1 MSSGTSTNTKKTGT
15 KPESKNTVRQEC
27 ITLLRKYITDKKDL
41 SQIEKS
47 IMEYTLINA
56 QQNGMW
62 KSWDNPVFVNMY
74 VSKLRSIL
82 NNLDPTGTV
91 KNTYLLPAI
100 LDHKVDLSR
109 LAFMEPVELFPERS
123 KALIDRFKE
132 QENTLYYHKP
142 VTSKAYT
149 CGKCKKSTCLV
160 QQYQSRSCDE
170 SATTSI
176 SCLYC
181 GNRWVHNG

>member
-1 MSSGTSTNTKKTGT
+1 MTEPKDDTKERN
-15 KPESKNTVRQEC
+15 PVRQEG
-27 ITLLRKYITDKKDL
+27 ILRLKKYIPDRKIL

-56 QQNGMW
+56 QQAGMW
-62 KSWDNPVFVNMY
+62 KSWDNPMFVDIY
-74 VSKLRSIL
+74 VSKLRCIL
-82 NNLDPTGTV
+82 NNIDPTGTI

-100 LDHKVDLSR
+100 HAGKVDPAR
-109 LAFMEPVELFPERS
+109 LAFMEPVELFPDRS
-123 KALIDRFKE
+123 KSLIDKFKE
-132 QENTLYYHKP
+132 QENTLHYHKP

>member
-1 MSSGTSTNTKKTGT
+1 MSTGT
-15 KPESKNTVRQEC
+15 DKKNALRQQG
-27 ITLLRKYITDKKDL
+27 IVMLKKYITDKKSL
-41 SQIEKS
+41 SQIEKG

-56 QQNGMW
+56 QRDGMW
-62 KSWDNPVFVNMY
+62 KSWDNPAFANIY
-74 VSKLRSIL
+74 ISKLRCIL
-82 NNLDPTGTV
+82 NNIDPSGTV

-100 LDHKVDLSR
+100 NEGKIDLAR

-181 GNRWVHNG
+181 GHRWVHNG

>member
-1 MSSGTSTNTKKTGT
+1 MTEKVEKKATN
-15 KPESKNTVRQEC
+15 PVRQES
-27 ITLLRKYITDKKDL
+27 ILRLKKYITNKKNL
-41 SQIEKS
+41 TQIEKS

-56 QQNGMW
+56 QQSGMW
-62 KSWDNPVFVNMY
+62 KSWENPIFVDLY
-74 VSKLRSIL
+74 ISKLRCIL
-82 NNLDPTGTV
+82 NNLDPSGTV

-100 LDHKVDLSR
+100 HSNKIDLTR
-109 LAFMEPVELFPERS
+109 LAFMEPVELFPDRS
-123 KALIDRFKE
+123 KALIDKFKE
-132 QENTLYYHKP
+132 QEHTLHYHKP